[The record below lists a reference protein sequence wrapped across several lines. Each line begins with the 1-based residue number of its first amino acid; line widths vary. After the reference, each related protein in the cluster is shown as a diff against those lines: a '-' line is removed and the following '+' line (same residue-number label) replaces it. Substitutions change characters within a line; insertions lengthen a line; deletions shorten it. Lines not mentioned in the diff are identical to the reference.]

1 MFRFKDL
8 TLERVNVK
16 LSLNNRIT
24 LEGPNSSL
32 VHMAANPLT
41 SHKEFGCISQQAL
54 HPVLN
59 CGDAEGQGS
68 HSLTNLQ
75 SSSRGVSPQPT
86 ADASRSCFLL
96 CLLCAV
102 RPARGFFCS
111 SLSYNLPFIYIA
123 SVFSLLFPPYC
134 VDWVSVQ
141 CVFHYSHQ
149 PGSLQVLP
157 VLRCHFPPAHTRPL
171 RMSRDELQIE
181 NPLFESICVSPEGL
195 FVPMQMLCSGNDV

>member
-1 MFRFKDL
+1 MKGQILLWRIWLQIHLLPSKNLAVF
-8 TLERVNVK
+8 
-16 LSLNNRIT
+16 LSQ
-24 LEGPNSSL
+24 PC
-32 VHMAANPLT
+32 V
-41 SHKEFGCISQQAL
+41 
-54 HPVLN
+54 PVMN
-59 CGDAEGQGS
+59 CRDAEGQGS
-68 HSLTNLQ
+68 HPVMNLW
-75 SSSRGVSPQPT
+75 SSSSSSCGVSPQPI
-86 ADASRSCFLL
+86 ADASRSCCLL

-111 SLSYNLPFIYIA
+111 SLSYNLPFICIA
-123 SVFSLLFPPYC
+123 PVFSMLFPPYLAFC